1 MTVLMARLVILARLE
16 QVVPQGML
24 VVPVTPAIQVILV
37 ITVYE
42 GMLVVLV
49 VAIQVTPALQGMLE
63 KEAEAEAVLAAALA
77 KLVQSVLAKP

>member
-1 MTVLMARLVILARLE
+1 
-16 QVVPQGML
+16 
-24 VVPVTPAIQVILV
+24 
-37 ITVYE
+37 
-42 GMLVVLV
+42 MLVVLV